1 MSTPLDDDQIRDYEM
16 TAVDAA
22 ALMIQGTRGY
32 ILATHAVPDL
42 IAEVRRL
49 HKERAAAEAKVER
62 SWRREIERALREADC
77 TEDSMATDED
87 ITRYEGRREA
97 VQIMRDMLQLDAAPR
112 TDGSDV

>member
-32 ILATHAVPDL
+32 ILATHAIPDL

-49 HKERAAAEAKVER
+49 HKERAAAEAKVARVESLHVQAVLLDGTPGR
-62 SWRREIERALREADC
+62 YCQAC
-77 TEDSMATDED
+77 DED
-87 ITRYEGRREA
+87 WPCATR
-97 VQIMRDMLQLDAAPR
+97 AALSG
-112 TDGSDV
+112 D

>member
-1 MSTPLDDDQIRDYEM
+1 MNTPLDDDQIRDYEM

-32 ILATHAVPDL
+32 ILATHVVPDL

-62 SWRREIERALREADC
+62 VAALLRDLDHPNPEADQDWHDDPVGC
-77 TEDSMATDED
+77 ISDTLRAALS
-87 ITRYEGRREA
+87 G
-97 VQIMRDMLQLDAAPR
+97 DAAPR
-112 TDGSDV
+112 TDGTHDET